1 MRSDARSRSAGC
13 CEGPP
18 AGGPYAEYLCAG
30 GARHPR
36 RALAGQCSL
45 GDGMHALAHA
55 RQDVAAIGL
64 EERTLALGGGVNVD
78 LGEAEVEVPLDV
90 ARVDLRVGGD
100 TGLLADGVGADDGAV
115 LLGEGGRVDLLI
127 VERGDVAAGPI
138 LEVVLDG
145 GLFVLRILDAELDG
159 ARHLRGVLAGGASAF
174 LEPRDD
180 LLVRVRLLATDG
192 DETIAVPAR
201 EDGAVGDHRGDV
213 QRDRAVWPGEEPG
226 LLSLV
231 RGAAI
236 GDVLARPERAN
247 ELDGLAQ
254 AVLALHV
261 AGPLPGGG
269 VVIEGL
275 AGTDREVRAA
285 GGEHGDGG
293 RGLRDNRG
301 MVAQHRG
308 RHAGAHADGAYACG
322 DGAEPGPGEAALPG
336 LAPRMEMVA
345 DVNTL
350 EAGLLGS
357 NCALEQVLR
366 RELFGA
372 GLPANLGLQ
381 HISLP
386 PFGLFQ

>member
-18 AGGPYAEYLCAG
+18 AGGPFAEYPLRG
-30 GARHPR
+30 RARHPR
-36 RALAGQCSL
+36 RALAGQCSS

-78 LGEAEVEVPLDV
+78 LGEAKVEVPLDV

-100 TGLLADGVGADDGAV
+100 AGLLADGVGSDDGAV

-159 ARHLRGVLAGGASAF
+159 ARHLRGVLAGGAGAL
-174 LEPRDD
+174 LELLDD
-180 LLVRVRLLATDG
+180 LLVRVRSLSADR
-192 DETIAVPAR
+192 DESVAMPTG
-201 EDGAVGDHRGDV
+201 EGSAVGDHRGDV
-213 QRDRAVWPGEEPG
+213 ERDRAVWPGEEPG
-226 LLSLV
+226 LLSPV
-231 RGAAI
+231 ISAAK
-236 GDVLARPERAN
+236 GDVLARPELAN

-254 AVLALHV
+254 TLLALRV
-261 AGPLPGGG
+261 TGPLLGGG
-269 VVIEGL
+269 VVVEGL
-275 AGTDREVRAA
+275 AGANREVRAA

-293 RGLRDNRG
+293 RGLRDDRG
-301 MVAQHRG
+301 MVAQDRSC
-308 RHAGAHADGAYACG
+308 HAGAHANGARACG
-322 DGAEPGPGEAALPG
+322 DGAEPGPGEAALTG
-336 LAPRMEMVA
+336 LPPRVEGVA

-350 EAGLLGS
+350 EAGLLGG
-357 NCALEQVLR
+357 NCALQ
-366 RELFGA
+366 
-372 GLPANLGLQ
+372 
-381 HISLP
+381 
-386 PFGLFQ
+386 